1 MGPFS
6 SSWGCSAYSGAPGS
20 VPCGGVTWL
29 GALDSWT
36 GRRARV
42 RSRLAE
48 AEGTQSWNRMGC
60 SNFFGLVSINCK
72 KTGCPEL
79 VKAGYPKQ
87 IREIRKRSGK
97 QSNRF
102 RPDSEFDIPYYRT
115 EIRICPK
122 MRKRAGKMEKSV
134 RNGTGFIPTVFN
146 PSSCRGD
153 RWEASR
159 RWATGAGRKHRQHH
173 RRRRLRRPRQEEDL
187 PRAFRLVLRGL
198 PPRGL

>member
-6 SSWGCSAYSGAPGS
+6 SSWGCSAYGGAPGS

-79 VKAGYPKQ
+79 VKAGYPEQ

-115 EIRICPK
+115 ESEFV
-122 MRKRAGKMEKSV
+122 RKCENERVKW
-134 RNGTGFIPTVFN
+134 RNRCGTE
-146 PSSCRGD
+146 RD
-153 RWEASR
+153 LSR
-159 RWATGAGRKHRQHH
+159 PFSTLVSA
-173 RRRRLRRPRQEEDL
+173 LRRPLAPLAARGCHTITMVPCSRL
-187 PRAFRLVLRGL
+187 P
-198 PPRGL
+198 

>member
-6 SSWGCSAYSGAPGS
+6 SSWGCSACSGAPGS
-20 VPCGGVTWL
+20 VPCGGVMWL

-79 VKAGYPKQ
+79 VKAGYPEQ

-115 EIRICPK
+115 ESEFV
-122 MRKRAGKMEKSV
+122 RKCENERVKW
-134 RNGTGFIPTVFN
+134 RNRCGTE
-146 PSSCRGD
+146 RD
-153 RWEASR
+153 LSR
-159 RWATGAGRKHRQHH
+159 PFSTLDKGS
-173 RRRRLRRPRQEEDL
+173 PN
-187 PRAFRLVLRGL
+187 
-198 PPRGL
+198 

>member
-1 MGPFS
+1 M
-6 SSWGCSAYSGAPGS
+6 
-20 VPCGGVTWL
+20 

-79 VKAGYPKQ
+79 VKAGYPEQ

-115 EIRICPK
+115 ESEFVRKCENERVKWRNRCGTERDLSRPFSTLAPAMGSRGGDPPSPAATERWLELREREVRGSPTSALPAVESRTVGADRCPSQPLPIGAVVLAIA
-122 MRKRAGKMEKSV
+122 RLGA
-134 RNGTGFIPTVFN
+134 I
-146 PSSCRGD
+146 
-153 RWEASR
+153 SR
-159 RWATGAGRKHRQHH
+159 SR
-173 RRRRLRRPRQEEDL
+173 
-187 PRAFRLVLRGL
+187 
-198 PPRGL
+198 

>member
-6 SSWGCSAYSGAPGS
+6 SSWGCSACSGAPGS

-79 VKAGYPKQ
+79 VKAGYPEQ

-115 EIRICPK
+115 ESEFV
-122 MRKRAGKMEKSV
+122 RKCENEQVKW
-134 RNGTGFIPTVFN
+134 RNRCGTE
-146 PSSCRGD
+146 RD
-153 RWEASR
+153 LSR
-159 RWATGAGRKHRQHH
+159 PFSTLYTMQCF
-173 RRRRLRRPRQEEDL
+173 E
-187 PRAFRLVLRGL
+187 V
-198 PPRGL
+198 